1 MFGRLLEPVQ
11 ALNIV
16 LCYALSKKQHLS
28 KLVLCKVT
36 DLHKDCVKKM
46 SIGELFERF
55 CNEQILKNYDLFLEE
70 IEDGIT
76 DGSNDGGIDAIY
88 LFANGGILKDI
99 EDLELLKRESTIEMY
114 IIISKHDSIMNIFC
128 Q

>member
-1 MFGRLLEPVQ
+1 
-11 ALNIV
+11 
-16 LCYALSKKQHLS
+16 
-28 KLVLCKVT
+28 
-36 DLHKDCVKKM
+36 M